1 MSLSP
6 TLVDLDRPS
15 PGLPSHSE
23 PRQVDA
29 PRPLGG
35 PDQPTGKEPGGGA
48 FGGDV
53 ALTGCGDSVEST
65 ATFLESLT
73 LCVMEVL
80 AGVRDLDQVARWVSD
95 DVYRHLTQRVVLS
108 ARARQVKGDRTI
120 RPTFTIGRTVQS
132 EPAPG
137 VVEGVVIVHGKARS
151 RAVALRLERLN
162 SRWRAS
168 AINVL

>member
-1 MSLSP
+1 MSLLP
-6 TLVDLDRPS
+6 TLVDLDRPA
-15 PGLPSHSE
+15 PPVEPELGCPSE
-23 PRQVDA
+23 I
-29 PRPLGG
+29 
-35 PDQPTGKEPGGGA
+35 T
-48 FGGDV
+48 GDV
-53 ALTGCGDSVEST
+53 SEST
-65 ATFLESLT
+65 QSFLESLT

-95 DVYRHLTQRVVLS
+95 DVYTHLTQRVVLS